1 MKRFLSI
8 ILTLAMVMSLFTVFF
23 VTSVSAT
30 TAISNT
36 CPAIF
41 ANVGEKVLLSS
52 CWVYFDGDTS
62 ITNWGITWTDE
73 SGATVEAVT
82 PTEKGVTKLTASFKG
97 TKSKTI
103 YVVAK
108 EKNETEYVL
117 FEDDMSNYNTI
128 TEMKNAGYVPCS
140 ADSYYDLS
148 GDTLVINRYD
158 ESSPYGFVQM
168 LLPSW
173 LGDFGDYNF
182 SVEAKML
189 KVVDDS
195 RWLSLTYRNETKNGE
210 SPYYQMC
217 VRNNN
222 SGGGGVEFSERNSSG
237 WNVVTTAQGTTS
249 TLMDAYHTFDVEV
262 YGQTSRYKIDGNEVL
277 CVTPDNYNAGTISPV
292 KGSLGVS
299 VSGAN
304 LSVKKVK
311 VTLPLKL
318 INNANEENVLI
329 NPIANVQAISGNLS
343 VDNAPGNVML
353 TVSSLTD
360 VNATLKS
367 CIDNNILPTFYV
379 TTTAEADK
387 VLTAM
392 TRYGCIDANAISP
405 SVSVLTYL
413 RDNDDHI
420 RTGLDLTASLNKTSL
435 TSQEAHDIRVQVRSA
450 PATFCVINT
459 NSATTQVISELQE
472 LALAVWVKVDSAA
485 NTDNFNIEVMKAVTG
500 GANGVISA
508 SASQVTNLINTHL
521 EEDSLT
527 RTPIIVG
534 HRGNPTQ
541 APENSISGF
550 WAAYY
555 NGADVFELDVE
566 ITSDGEI
573 IVMHD
578 NTINRTT
585 NYTGTKTVNEMTL
598 AEIKQYRLL
607 ANDGSVSDEEIPTL
621 IEVCEEFQDTDIRIF
636 VEFKGSNSSNVP
648 ATCEILNNYGYGHKV
663 DIISF
668 STNFIQQTLTE
679 FPGMSTAHLY
689 VPTLSNGT
697 TKENALYSLVNDI
710 YECQKVDSALSPSCT
725 IVSGGYFNQAATDRG
740 MTVWPW
746 TYSGSYS
753 NNVGFLSGSSSVTT
767 DQVEWVK
774 DMIKNMY
781 AQDFTMVVGG
791 EYAGGSAVIVE
802 YDGDETLL
810 KARDTL
816 VSVIS
821 GNEYVEVVDGK
832 LVAKAE
838 GEATVIFGYEA
849 LTTYG
854 SKYVVYS
861 QPVTVNVTAG
871 DKNAILPLID
881 IVETVTYDEYDES
894 TLVEIRALYA
904 KANELYSAGGS
915 ASEIAEVCIN
925 LAKAVNNDCIATI
938 VSVDKSYTRPTPDY
952 TYSGNAD
959 QFKDDYS
966 RLTDG
971 IKSSSAVLSTNYAAW
986 KAASGPVEIV
996 VDLETTQKTNIY
1008 NIYTCGDFWGI
1019 QPAAGFTV
1027 SGSNDGSQFTEI
1039 GTTTEVVKVG
1049 EGNLVDGSVQT
1060 YLYRHTIKSES
1071 AQNYRYIKFT
1081 VNIKGNF
1088 LWIDEVE
1095 AIYSAAAPASDAGI
1109 YINGF
1114 NSLIKEGDA
1123 HIFTPD
1129 FNNGLIT
1136 GSTANHRYTQNIV
1149 AKWSNAYGGYIV
1161 QSVSTGNGT
1170 VDDIQLADDEILLA
1184 FHYSTYVPESMN
1196 NFTKSTKISVG
1207 QELVL
1212 YGIDVENA
1220 ELGIAP
1226 YIRAEEPTTAE
1237 PEATFIRGDVN
1248 DDGKITST
1256 DYFMLKRIIFGFTS
1270 IEKLD
1275 NPDTAGK
1282 RCDIN
1287 GDNQYTASDY
1297 LMLKK
1302 AVYGLYDIPNN

>member
-1 MKRFLSI
+1 MKRFLSVL
-8 ILTLAMVMSLFTVFF
+8 LTLAMVMSLFTVFF
-23 VTSVSAT
+23 VTTASAT
-30 TAISNT
+30 TLVSNT

-52 CWVYFDGDTS
+52 CWVMFDGDTS
-62 ITNWGITWTDE
+62 ATDWGITWTDA

-82 PTEKGVTKLTASFKG
+82 PTKKGVTKLTANFRG
-97 TKSKTI
+97 QKSKTI

-117 FEDDMSNYNTI
+117 FEDNMSNYNTV
-128 TEMKNAGYVPCS
+128 TQMKNAGYVPCS

-158 ESSPYGFVQM
+158 EANPYGFVQM

-189 KVVDDS
+189 KVVDDG
-195 RWLSLTYRNETKNGE
+195 RWLSLTYRNSTKNGE
-210 SPYYQMC
+210 PPYYQMC

-222 SGGGGVEFSERNSSG
+222 AAGSGIEFSERNSTG
-237 WNVVTTAQGTTS
+237 WNVITTGKGTNT
-249 TLMDAYHTFDVEV
+249 TLMDAYHTFDVEA
-262 YGQTSRYKIDGNEVL
+262 YGKTSRYKIDGKEVL
-277 CVTPDNYNAGTISPV
+277 CVTPDNYNSGTISPV
-292 KGSLGVS
+292 KGSLGIS

-304 LSVKKVK
+304 LSIKKVK

-318 INNANEENVLI
+318 INNANEKNVLI
-329 NPIANVQAISGNLS
+329 NPIANVQAINGNLS
-343 VDNAPGNVML
+343 VANAPGNVML
-353 TVSSLTD
+353 KVSSLTD

-379 TTTAEADK
+379 TTNAEADK

-405 SVSVLTYL
+405 SVSVLKYL
-413 RDNDDHI
+413 RDKDDHV
-420 RTGLDLTASLNKTSL
+420 RTGLDLTASLNQTSL
-435 TSQEAHDIRVQVRSA
+435 TSKEAHNIRVQVRSA

-459 NSATTQVISELQE
+459 KSATTQVISELQE
-472 LALAVWVKVDSAA
+472 LGLAVWVKVDSAA

-508 SASQVTNLINTHL
+508 SASQVTTLINKHL

-550 WAAYY
+550 WSAYR

-566 ITSDGEI
+566 ITSDGHI

-585 NYTGTKTVNEMTL
+585 NYTGTKTVNQMTL

-607 ANDGSVSDEEIPTL
+607 ANDGTVSNEQIPTL
-621 IEVCEEFQDTDIRIF
+621 VEVCEEFQDTDIRIF

-648 ATCEILNNYGYGHKV
+648 ATCKVLNNYGYGHKV
-663 DIISF
+663 DVISF
-668 STNFIQQTLTE
+668 SANFIKQTNTE

-689 VPTLSNGT
+689 MPTLSNGT

-710 YECQKVDSALSPSCT
+710 YECQKIDAALSPACT
-725 IVSGGYFNQAATDRG
+725 IVAGGYFNQAATDRG

-746 TYSGSYS
+746 TYNGSQS
-753 NNVGFLSGSSSVTT
+753 NNIGFLSGSSSVTT

-774 DMIKNMY
+774 DMIKTMY

-821 GNEYVEVVDGK
+821 GNECVEVVDGK
-832 LVAKAE
+832 LIAKAE
-838 GEATVIFGYEA
+838 GKATVIFGYET

-871 DKNAILPLID
+871 DKNALLPLMD
-881 IVETVTYDEYDES
+881 IAETVTYDEYEEN
-894 TLVEIRALYA
+894 TLVDIRALYA
-904 KANELYSAGGS
+904 KANELYSANGT
-915 ASEIAEVCIN
+915 ASEIAKVCID
-925 LAKAVNNDCIATI
+925 LAKALNNDCIAKNL
-938 VSVDKSYTRPTPDY
+938 SVNKSYTRPTPNY
-952 TYSGNAD
+952 TYSGNPD

-971 IKSSSAVLSTNYAAW
+971 IKSSPSVLSTNYSAWTAAV
-986 KAASGPVEIV
+986 GPVEIV
-996 VDLETTQKTNIY
+996 VDLETTQKTNLY

-1019 QPAAGFTV
+1019 SHAAGFTV
-1027 SGSNDGSQFTEI
+1027 YGSNDGSQFTEI

-1049 EGNLVDGSVQT
+1049 EGNLVDGSTQT
-1060 YLYRHTIKSES
+1060 YLYRHTIKSETV
-1071 AQNYRYIKFT
+1071 QNYRYIKFV
-1081 VNIKGNF
+1081 VNIKYNF

-1095 AIYSAAAPASDAGI
+1095 AIYNVATPASDTGI

-1114 NSLIKEGDA
+1114 NSVIKEGDA

-1136 GSTANHRYTQNIV
+1136 AAAANHRYTQNIV

-1161 QSVSTGNGT
+1161 QSVSTGTGT
-1170 VDDIQLADDEILLA
+1170 VSNIQLADDEILIA
-1184 FHYSTYVPESMN
+1184 IHSSIYYPESAI
-1196 NFTKSTKISVG
+1196 NFTKATKITVG
-1207 QELVL
+1207 QELSL
-1212 YGIDVENA
+1212 YGLDIENA
-1220 ELGIAP
+1220 KLGIAP
-1226 YIRAEEPTTAE
+1226 YLTAGEATTAE
-1237 PEATFIRGDVN
+1237 PEKTFMRGDVN
-1248 DDGKITST
+1248 NDGKITST
-1256 DYFMLKRIIFGFTS
+1256 DYFMLKRVIFGFTS

-1275 NPDTAGK
+1275 DPDTAGK

-1287 GDNQYTASDY
+1287 GDNKYTASDY
-1297 LMLKK
+1297 LMLKQ
-1302 AVYGLYDIPNN
+1302 AVYGIYEIPNN